1 MYNKMNLKEQI
12 SEDIKN
18 ALKAGD
24 SFTAGVLRMVV
35 AALQNKSIEKRGK
48 GEEEEL
54 TQEEI
59 LEILARE
66 AKKRK
71 EAIELYKQGDRQ
83 ELADNEEKEL
93 AIIGKYLPQQMSKE
107 EVVEIVLAIIEKN
120 KPENFGEAM
129 KLVMAE
135 LKGKADGKMVAEV
148 IKDQLG

>member
-1 MYNKMNLKEQI
+1 MNLKEQI
-12 SEDIKN
+12 SEDIKS

-24 SFTAGVLRMVV
+24 SFTAGVLRMVM

-48 GEEEEL
+48 GGEEEL

-83 ELADNEEKEL
+83 ELAESEEKEL
-93 AIIGKYLPQQMSKE
+93 AIIEKYLPQQMSRE
-107 EVVEIVLAIIEKN
+107 EVVAVVSTIIEKN

-135 LKGKADGKMVAEV
+135 LKGKADGKIVAEV
-148 IKDQLG
+148 IKEQLG

>member
-1 MYNKMNLKEQI
+1 M
-12 SEDIKN
+12 
-18 ALKAGD
+18 
-24 SFTAGVLRMVV
+24 
-35 AALQNKSIEKRGK
+35 
-48 GEEEEL
+48 
-54 TQEEI
+54 
-59 LEILARE
+59 EILARE

-93 AIIGKYLPQQMSKE
+93 AIIEKYLPQQMSKE

-135 LKGKADGKMVAEV
+135 LKGKADGKIVAEV
-148 IKDQLG
+148 IKEQLG

>member
-1 MYNKMNLKEQI
+1 MNLKEQI
-12 SEDIKN
+12 SEDIKS

-35 AALQNKSIEKRGK
+35 AAFQNKSIEKRGK

-83 ELADNEEKEL
+83 ELAENEEKEL
-93 AIIGKYLPQQMSKE
+93 VIIEKYLPQQMSKE
-107 EVVEIVLAIIEKN
+107 EVVAIVSTIIEKN

-129 KLVMAE
+129 KLAMAE
-135 LKGKADGKMVAEV
+135 LKGKADGKIVAEV
-148 IKDQLG
+148 IKEQLG

>member
-1 MYNKMNLKEQI
+1 MNLKEQI
-12 SEDIKN
+12 SEDIKS

-24 SFTAGVLRMVV
+24 SFTAGVLRMVM

-83 ELADNEEKEL
+83 ELAESEEKEL
-93 AIIGKYLPQQMSKE
+93 AIIEKYLPQQMSRE
-107 EVVEIVLAIIEKN
+107 EVVAVVSTIIEKN

-135 LKGKADGKMVAEV
+135 LKGKADGKIVAEV
-148 IKDQLG
+148 IKEQLG

>member
-1 MYNKMNLKEQI
+1 MNLKEQI
-12 SEDIKN
+12 SEDIKS

-93 AIIGKYLPQQMSKE
+93 AIIEKYLPQQMSKE

>member
-1 MYNKMNLKEQI
+1 MNLKEQI
-12 SEDIKN
+12 SEDVKS

-35 AALQNKSIEKRGK
+35 AALQNKSIDKRGK
-48 GEEEEL
+48 GEKEEL

-71 EAIELYKQGDRQ
+71 EAIELYNQGDRQ
-83 ELADNEEKEL
+83 ELAENEKKEL
-93 AIIGKYLPQQMSKE
+93 VIIEKYLPQQMSKE
-107 EVVEIVLAIIEKN
+107 EVVAIVTSIIEKN

-148 IKDQLG
+148 IKEQLG

>member
-1 MYNKMNLKEQI
+1 MNLKEQI

-93 AIIGKYLPQQMSKE
+93 AIIEKYLPQQMSKE

>member
-1 MYNKMNLKEQI
+1 MNLKEQI
-12 SEDIKN
+12 SEDIKS

-24 SFTAGVLRMVV
+24 SFTAGVLRMVM
-35 AALQNKSIEKRGK
+35 AALQNKSIDKRAK

-83 ELADNEEKEL
+83 ELAESEEKEL
-93 AIIGKYLPQQMSKE
+93 AIIEKYLPQQMSRE
-107 EVVEIVLAIIEKN
+107 EVVAVVSTIIEKN

-135 LKGKADGKMVAEV
+135 LKGKADGKIVAEV
-148 IKDQLG
+148 IKEQLG

>member
-1 MYNKMNLKEQI
+1 MNLKEQI
-12 SEDIKN
+12 SKDIKS

-93 AIIGKYLPQQMSKE
+93 AIIEKYLPQQMSKE

>member
-54 TQEEI
+54 PQEEI

-93 AIIGKYLPQQMSKE
+93 AIIEKYLPQQMSKE
-107 EVVEIVLAIIEKN
+107 EVVEIVSAIIEKN

>member
-1 MYNKMNLKEQI
+1 MNLKEQI

-93 AIIGKYLPQQMSKE
+93 AIIEKYLPQQMSKE
-107 EVVEIVLAIIEKN
+107 EVVEIVSAIIEKN

>member
-1 MYNKMNLKEQI
+1 MNLKEQI

-48 GEEEEL
+48 GEDEEL

-93 AIIGKYLPQQMSKE
+93 AIIEKYLPQQMSKE

>member
-24 SFTAGVLRMVV
+24 SFAAGVLRMVV

-93 AIIGKYLPQQMSKE
+93 AIIEKYLPQQMSKE

>member
-93 AIIGKYLPQQMSKE
+93 AIIEKYLPQQMSKE

-135 LKGKADGKMVAEV
+135 LKGKPDGKMVAEV
-148 IKDQLG
+148 IKVQLG

>member
-1 MYNKMNLKEQI
+1 MNLKEQI
-12 SEDIKN
+12 SEDIKS

-24 SFTAGVLRMVV
+24 SFTAGVLRMVM
-35 AALQNKSIEKRGK
+35 AALQNKSIDKRGK

-83 ELADNEEKEL
+83 ELAESEEKEL
-93 AIIGKYLPQQMSKE
+93 AIIEKYLPQQMSRE
-107 EVVEIVLAIIEKN
+107 EVVAVVSTIIEKN

-135 LKGKADGKMVAEV
+135 LKGKADGKIVAEV
-148 IKDQLG
+148 IKEQLG

>member
-1 MYNKMNLKEQI
+1 MNLKEQI
-12 SEDIKN
+12 SEDIKS

-24 SFTAGVLRMVV
+24 SFTAGVLRMVM
-35 AALQNKSIEKRGK
+35 AALQNKSIDKRGK
-48 GEEEEL
+48 GEEEGL

-83 ELADNEEKEL
+83 ELAESEEKEL
-93 AIIGKYLPQQMSKE
+93 AIIEKYLPQQMSRE
-107 EVVEIVLAIIEKN
+107 EVVAVVSTIIEKN

-135 LKGKADGKMVAEV
+135 LKGKADGKIVAEV
-148 IKDQLG
+148 IKEQLG

>member
-1 MYNKMNLKEQI
+1 MNLKEQI

-83 ELADNEEKEL
+83 ELVDNEEKEL
-93 AIIGKYLPQQMSKE
+93 AIIEKYLPQQMSKE

>member
-93 AIIGKYLPQQMSKE
+93 AIIEKYLPQQMSKE

>member
-1 MYNKMNLKEQI
+1 MNLKEQI

-93 AIIGKYLPQQMSKE
+93 AIIEKYLPQQMSKE

-135 LKGKADGKMVAEV
+135 LKGKADGKMTTQNFLFSNFC
-148 IKDQLG
+148 I

>member
-35 AALQNKSIEKRGK
+35 AALQNKPIEKRGK

-71 EAIELYKQGDRQ
+71 QAIDLYKQGDRQ

-93 AIIGKYLPQQMSKE
+93 AIIEKYLPQQMNKE

>member
-1 MYNKMNLKEQI
+1 MNLKEQI

-93 AIIGKYLPQQMSKE
+93 AIIEKYLPQQMNKE

>member
-93 AIIGKYLPQQMSKE
+93 AIIEKYLPQQMSKE
-107 EVVEIVLAIIEKN
+107 EVVEIVSAIIEKN